1 MSGSS
6 AAVPGMVDGTAIDG
20 TKPVNGAPNGTAEEP
35 DASFMAVLRNRSF
48 LLLWL
53 SQAATQ
59 IGGNMVLYGLTVVV
73 LETTESKTA
82 VSGLMLTFL
91 VPAVLFSA
99 VAGVFVDRFDAK
111 PVLWVTNLLRALA
124 IGAMVFAKDQLLV
137 IYLLNIFVSTVTTFF
152 SPAEAAMI
160 PRIVPRNQLVAANGI
175 FTITL
180 NAAFALGFA
189 LFGSLAVTIV
199 GPTGLI
205 LIVAGLY
212 FMAAVFCFTLPSQAA
227 EAHESVPRSQTVSE
241 AEKAVSS
248 TFGQLR
254 EGLSYI
260 RQNPTIAWSIVY
272 LGSTASLIGVLG
284 VLGPSFA
291 QVALGLDPRNL
302 AVIVLPLGFGVVLGI
317 LALNNFGQLVPRRR
331 IIEGGLILLGILI
344 AILSSIGLIPGLV
357 ARVDDRTSLE
367 LSNLITV
374 LSVAIAVAFLA
385 GVCYA
390 GVAISSQTQLQ
401 EDLPEDVRGRV
412 FGVLFTL
419 ISVASFVPVIIVGP
433 VADIVGTP
441 SVLLGVAI
449 LLTGVGVLSVVMRG
463 TTEAP
468 HVGPPAPAEPFPLTP
483 NSPHSPST
491 PPAGRSA
498 SHAEELRS
506 TAVPD
511 APRGD

>member
-1 MSGSS
+1 M
-6 AAVPGMVDGTAIDG
+6 AALEAT
-20 TKPVNGAPNGTAEEP
+20 TLEEEP
-35 DASFMAVLRNRSF
+35 SVATANGETEEPEGVLAVLRNRSF

-111 PVLWVTNLLRALA
+111 PVLWITNLLRGLA
-124 IGAMVFAKDQLLV
+124 IGAMIFVQAQLWV
-137 IYLLNIFVSTVTTFF
+137 IYVLNIFVSTVTTFF

-160 PRIVPRNQLVAANGI
+160 PRIVPRNQLVAANSI

-189 LFGSLAVTIV
+189 LFGSLSVTLV

-205 LIVAGLY
+205 AIVAALY
-212 FMAAVFCFTLPSQAA
+212 LMAALFCFTLPSASD
-227 EAHESVPRSQTVSE
+227 ELHESVSRSQTVSD
-241 AEKAVSS
+241 AEQAVSS

-254 EGLSYI
+254 EGLTYI
-260 RQNPTIAWSIVY
+260 RQNSTIAWSIVY

-291 QVALGLDPRNL
+291 QQALGLDPRDL

-331 IIEGGLILLGILI
+331 IIEGGLILLGVLI

-357 ARVDDRTSLE
+357 DKLDARTSLE
-367 LSNLITV
+367 LGNVITV

-419 ISVASFVPVIIVGP
+419 ISVASFVPVIVVGP
-433 VADIVGTP
+433 LADAVGTP
-441 SVLLGVAI
+441 TVLFGVAVLLLGVGA
-449 LLTGVGVLSVVMRG
+449 LSVVTRG

-468 HVGPPAPAEPFPLTP
+468 HAGPPAPAEPFPLTP
-483 NSPHSPST
+483 NSPHSPAT
-491 PPAGRSA
+491 TGRQAGHPQER
-498 SHAEELRS
+498 
-506 TAVPD
+506 
-511 APRGD
+511 